1 MERIKLTF
9 MDCNYA
15 VHKDCGVVVATA
27 KFKIFGEV
35 LTIKGKSM
43 CPPSMFDVNIGKKIA
58 RARAERSAYIRAR
71 QEIKIIKKHI
81 ERQLNIVNSSLYF
94 FHACITHH
102 TNYINESYLC

>member
-35 LTIKGKSM
+35 LTVKGKSM

-58 RARAERSAYIRAR
+58 RARAGRSAYIRAR
-71 QEIKIIKKHI
+71 QETKTIKKYI
-81 ERQLNIVNSSLYF
+81 ERQLNIVNSSLDF
-94 FHACITHH
+94 FNDCITHQDD
-102 TNYINESYLC
+102 YINEF

>member
-27 KFKIFGEV
+27 KFKFMN
-35 LTIKGKSM
+35 KGFSVQGKAK
-43 CPPSMFDVNIGKKIA
+43 CLPCMFDEHEGKRLA

-71 QEIKIIKKHI
+71 QEIKIIKKRI
-81 ERQLNIVNSSLYF
+81 ERQLNIVNSSLDF
-94 FHACITHH
+94 FNDCITHQDD
-102 TNYINESYLC
+102 YINEF

>member
-58 RARAERSAYIRAR
+58 IGGNITDTTQANVVYIPSTIKA
-71 QEIKIIKKHI
+71 EIKSGAFIKDKNHMSQSFIISKRDASHI
-81 ERQLNIVNSSLYF
+81 LG
-94 FHACITHH
+94 
-102 TNYINESYLC
+102 

>member
-35 LTIKGKSM
+35 LTVKGKSM

-58 RARAERSAYIRAR
+58 RARAERSAYIIAR
-71 QEIKIIKKHI
+71 NSIKALKKDA
-81 ERQLNIVNSSLYF
+81 EKALSIVNTSLDF
-94 FHACITHH
+94 FNDCILHQD
-102 TNYINESYLC
+102 NYIDTF

>member
-27 KFKIFGEV
+27 KFKFLNEDFSVQGKAKCLPCIFDEHE
-35 LTIKGKSM
+35 GKRL
-43 CPPSMFDVNIGKKIA
+43 A

-71 QEIKIIKKHI
+71 QEIKIAKKRI
-81 ERQLNIVNSSLYF
+81 ERQLNIVNSSLDF
-94 FHACITHH
+94 FNDCITHQDD
-102 TNYINESYLC
+102 YINEF

>member
-27 KFKIFGEV
+27 KFKFMNKV
-35 LTIKGKSM
+35 FSVQGKAK
-43 CPPSMFDVNIGKKIA
+43 CLPCMFDVNIGKKIA

-71 QEIKIIKKHI
+71 QEIKIIKKRI
-81 ERQLNIVNSSLYF
+81 ERQLNIVNSSLDF
-94 FHACITHH
+94 FNDCITHQDD
-102 TNYINESYLC
+102 YINEF

>member
-35 LTIKGKSM
+35 LTVKGKSM
-43 CPPSMFDVNIGKKIA
+43 CPPSMFDINIGKKIA

-71 QEIKIIKKHI
+71 QEIKIIKKRI
-81 ERQLNIVNSSLYF
+81 ERQLNIVNSSLDF
-94 FHACITHH
+94 FNDFISHQDD
-102 TNYINESYLC
+102 YIDTF